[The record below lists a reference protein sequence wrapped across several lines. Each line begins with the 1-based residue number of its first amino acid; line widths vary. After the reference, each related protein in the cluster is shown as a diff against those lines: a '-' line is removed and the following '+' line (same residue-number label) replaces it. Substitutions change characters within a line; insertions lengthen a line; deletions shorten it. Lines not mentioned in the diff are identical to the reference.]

1 MSFKSWYGNTF
12 SDEIAHEDILKE
24 AMREDDVYSDKGM
37 EPMGEGWDISQ
48 FVPLPRPRGDT
59 FDEEESENSDY
70 TAYSLHPHAHLHERP
85 FRHHHT
91 SNSNDLLAGFVV
103 GLGITAMYS
112 AAVAAA
118 AYGYSKIKGRDKDM
132 D

>member
-37 EPMGEGWDISQ
+37 EPMGDDWDVSQ

-59 FDEEESENSDY
+59 FDEEESNDGDY
-70 TAYSLHPHAHLHERP
+70 SVYSVHPHAHLHKP
-85 FRHHHT
+85 RHHHT
-91 SNSNDLLAGFVV
+91 SDSNGLLANFVV
-103 GLGITAMYS
+103 GMGITAMYS
-112 AAVAAA
+112 AAAAAA

-132 D
+132 N